1 LGSKPLSLTSVSVL
15 PENGLPPQHLLVLLH
30 GWGADANDLS
40 PLASI
45 LNLPTYQ
52 SLFPHA
58 PFPHPQFSWGRA
70 WYALERQDYQG
81 LVECRQM
88 LQAWLLSLEAE
99 TGIPLERTILGG
111 FSQGAAMALDVGLS
125 LPVAGL
131 CSLSGYL
138 HFQPQHLPSSP
149 PPIFMVHGQQD
160 MVVPIQ
166 AAHQA
171 RNELK
176 AIAAQVEYHELA
188 MGHEIPQLVLQLL
201 KTFIE
206 NHTVSV

>member
-1 LGSKPLSLTSVSVL
+1 MGSKPLSLTFVSVL

-52 SLFPHA
+52 SIFPNA

-70 WYALERQDYQG
+70 WYDLERQDYRG
-81 LVECRQM
+81 LAECRQV
-88 LQAWLLSLEAE
+88 LHAWLLSLEAE

-138 HFQPQHLPSSP
+138 HFQPQPLPSSP

-206 NHTVSV
+206 NHTVPV

>member
-1 LGSKPLSLTSVSVL
+1 MGSKHLSLTSVSVL

-52 SLFPHA
+52 SLFPNA

-206 NHTVSV
+206 NHTVPV

>member
-1 LGSKPLSLTSVSVL
+1 MGSKPLSLTSVSVL

-52 SLFPHA
+52 SLFPNA

-70 WYALERQDYQG
+70 WYALDRQDYRG
-81 LVECRQM
+81 LAECRQM

-111 FSQGAAMALDVGLS
+111 FSQGAAMALDVGLG

-206 NHTVSV
+206 NHTVPI

>member
-1 LGSKPLSLTSVSVL
+1 LGSKPLSLTFVSVL

-52 SLFPHA
+52 SIFPNA
-58 PFPHPQFSWGRA
+58 PFSHPQFSWGRA
-70 WYALERQDYQG
+70 WYDLERQDYRG

-206 NHTVSV
+206 NHTVPV

>member
-1 LGSKPLSLTSVSVL
+1 LGSKHLSLTSVSVL

-52 SLFPHA
+52 SLFPNA

-206 NHTVSV
+206 NHTVPV

>member
-1 LGSKPLSLTSVSVL
+1 
-15 PENGLPPQHLLVLLH
+15 
-30 GWGADANDLS
+30 
-40 PLASI
+40 
-45 LNLPTYQ
+45 
-52 SLFPHA
+52 
-58 PFPHPQFSWGRA
+58 
-70 WYALERQDYQG
+70 
-81 LVECRQM
+81 
-88 LQAWLLSLEAE
+88 LEAE

>member
-1 LGSKPLSLTSVSVL
+1 MRSKPLSLTSVSVL

-52 SLFPHA
+52 CLFPNA

-70 WYALERQDYQG
+70 WYALERQDYRG
-81 LVECRQM
+81 LAECRQM

-111 FSQGAAMALDVGLS
+111 FSQGAAMALDVGLG

>member
-1 LGSKPLSLTSVSVL
+1 MGSKPLSLTSVSVL

-52 SLFPHA
+52 SLFPNA

-70 WYALERQDYQG
+70 WYALERQDYRG
-81 LVECRQM
+81 LAECRQM

-206 NHTVSV
+206 NHTVPV

>member
-1 LGSKPLSLTSVSVL
+1 MGSKPLSLTSVSVL

-52 SLFPHA
+52 SLFPNA

-206 NHTVSV
+206 NHTVPV

>member
-1 LGSKPLSLTSVSVL
+1 MGSKPLSLTFVSVL

-52 SLFPHA
+52 SIFPNA

>member
-1 LGSKPLSLTSVSVL
+1 MGSKPLSLTSVSVL

-52 SLFPHA
+52 SLFPNA

-81 LVECRQM
+81 LAECRQM
-88 LQAWLLSLEAE
+88 LQAWLLSLAAE
-99 TGIPLERTILGG
+99 TEIPLERTILGG
-111 FSQGAAMALDVGLS
+111 FSQGAAMALDVGLG

-176 AIAAQVEYHELA
+176 AIAAEVEYHELA

-206 NHTVSV
+206 NHTVPV